1 MSFVTQSHGSSI
13 KGVLGKKLGMTQ
25 VFDANNKMIPV
36 TVVEAGPCV
45 VTQIRTPEVDGY
57 SAVQIAFGAIDP
69 KKVSKPQ
76 VGHFAKAGVTPR
88 RSVAELRTLSASQY
102 TVGQELGATVFEAG
116 EIVDA
121 TGTSTGK
128 GHAGVMKRHGFGAID
143 PKKISKPLAGQYA
156 KSGVTPRRSIAE
168 LRTLSAADYTVGQE
182 IGASTFAVGDIVDAT
197 GTSTGKGT
205 AGVMKRHGFG
215 GLGSSHGVDRK
226 HRMPGSIG
234 ACSTPGRVFKG
245 MRMMGRMGNE
255 KVTTQN
261 LTVQGVDLERNLLL
275 IKGAVPGTD
284 GGLVFIRSA
293 AKKALVETVKAGM

>member
-1 MSFVTQSHGSSI
+1 MAYTVVTQSYGSSI

-25 VFDANNKMIPV
+25 VFDSNNKMIPV
-36 TVVEAGPCV
+36 TVVSVDSCV
-45 VTQIRTPEVDGY
+45 VTSIRTPEKDGY
-57 SAVQIAFGAIDP
+57 SAVQ
-69 KKVSKPQ
+69 
-76 VGHFAKAGVTPR
+76 
-88 RSVAELRTLSASQY
+88 L
-102 TVGQELGATVFEAG
+102 
-116 EIVDA
+116 
-121 TGTSTGK
+121 
-128 GHAGVMKRHGFGAID
+128 GFGAID

-245 MRMMGRMGNE
+245 MRMMGRMGAE

-261 LTVQGVDLERNLLL
+261 LLVQSVDAENNLLL
-275 IKGAVPGTD
+275 IKGSVPGPD
-284 GGLVFIRSA
+284 GALVFIRSA
-293 AKKALVETVKAGM
+293 AKKAIFETASGKVGA

>member
-13 KGVLGKKLGMTQ
+13 KGVLGQKLGMTQ

-128 GHAGVMKRHGFGAID
+128 GN
-143 PKKISKPLAGQYA
+143 
-156 KSGVTPRRSIAE
+156 
-168 LRTLSAADYTVGQE
+168 
-182 IGASTFAVGDIVDAT
+182 
-197 GTSTGKGT
+197 

-215 GLGSSHGVDRK
+215 GLSSSHGVDRK

-245 MRMMGRMGNE
+245 MRMAGRMGGQT
-255 KVTTQN
+255 VTTQN
-261 LTVQGVDLERNLLL
+261 LQVHSVDADRNLLL
-275 IKGAVPGTD
+275 IKGSVPGPD
-284 GGLVFIRSA
+284 GALVFIRSA
-293 AKKALVETVKAGM
+293 AKKAIVETFETVKAGA